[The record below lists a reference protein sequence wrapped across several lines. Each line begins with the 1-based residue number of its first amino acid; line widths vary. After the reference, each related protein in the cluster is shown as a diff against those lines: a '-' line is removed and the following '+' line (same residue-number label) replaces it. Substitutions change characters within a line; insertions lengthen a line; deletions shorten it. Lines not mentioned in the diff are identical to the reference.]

1 MKKILSTA
9 AALALS
15 AAALAVAPTT
25 TASADS
31 YDSPWIRYHQPDVD
45 VAAGHACSFAVHEHV
60 LRDKEY
66 YKVLAT
72 YADGTDQAELW
83 KGPLVMRYTNVDTG
97 ASKVVNISGRARI
110 TYYRDGSFASIT
122 ILTGHFGATMPPG
135 NEMAAGLY
143 RVGGKDSAMTIE
155 PDGKRYLVLGPHG
168 STEDLC
174 AALSS

>member
-1 MKKILSTA
+1 MKKLLSIA

-15 AAALAVAPTT
+15 CGVLAVAPTA
-25 TASADS
+25 TAAADS
-31 YDSPWIRYHQPDVD
+31 DGSAWIRYHQPDVD

-66 YKVLAT
+66 YKVVAT
-72 YADGTDQAELW
+72 YDDGTDQAELW

-110 TYYRDGSFASIT
+110 TYYPDGSFASIT
-122 ILTGHFGATMPPG
+122 IITGHFGATIPPG

-143 RVGGKDSAMTIE
+143 RVGGKDSSMTVT
-155 PDGKRYLVLGPHG
+155 PDGKRYIALGAHG

-174 AALSS
+174 AALSG